1 MQDVSAPARPTFE
14 GVRLM
19 ATERSRRRF
28 FEDVGRGTL
37 IAVLGTS
44 SAIELGLAPRSLAEE
59 LDGALTFGELEPLV
73 CALQE
78 TPIGKLQSD
87 LVSRL
92 RGGTELKT
100 LVAAAALANART
112 FGGEDYI
119 GFHTFMALAPALRMA
134 KLMPTGAEA
143 LPVMKVLYRNTDRI
157 HDVGGRGAEVL
168 REVHPAATA
177 VPSGDDSLYQAI
189 RGRDAKHAEQMM
201 ASYVA
206 SDPLSALNALLP
218 SVRDNPE
225 VHRVVLPYR
234 AWEMQEIVGGE
245 HALTLLRQSL
255 RYCVRAEP
263 QRRTE
268 ISAHETL
275 LVGLLDEYKL
285 YATQPG
291 TRQAEDRFV
300 HHLADTFAQASPQD
314 AGRAAARPQAH
325 GFDPAVIGE
334 AISLAAAKLV
344 LRDGGRLPQ
353 WEDRLKTAGSV
364 HGDSVGVHAADSA
377 NAWRNLARVSTG
389 RNVFACLIIGA
400 WQVAR
405 DREQSPNLLRDSL
418 PSKYQLDAVRTDDAD
433 SLLAMLDEAIGDNL
447 QGKATAIVHRYG
459 ELSMPAERVFKTLA
473 RYAISEDGALH
484 AEKYF
489 QTVWDDFHAT
499 RPSVRW
505 LHLVALARVTASEY
519 GTPAAGQAEAR
530 ELLGLV

>member
-1 MQDVSAPARPTFE
+1 
-14 GVRLM
+14 M
-19 ATERSRRRF
+19 ATENSRRRF

-37 IAVLGTS
+37 LTVLGTS
-44 SAIELGLAPRSLAEE
+44 TAIELGLAPRSLAEE
-59 LDGALTFGELEPLV
+59 LDGKLTFGELEPLV

-78 TPIGKLQSD
+78 TPISKLQSD

-92 RGGTELKT
+92 RNGTELKT

-134 KLMPTGAEA
+134 KLMPSGAEP
-143 LPVMKVLYRNTDRI
+143 LPVLKVLYRNTNRI
-157 HDVGGRGAEVL
+157 HDVGGPGSEVL
-168 REVHPAATA
+168 KVVQPLPGVDAT
-177 VPSGDDSLYQAI
+177 GDDSLLQAI
-189 RGRDAKHAEQMM
+189 RGRDAKQAEQVM
-201 ASYVA
+201 AAYFA
-206 SDPLSALNALLP
+206 SSPLSALNALLP

-234 AWEMQEIVGGE
+234 AWEMREIVGAE
-245 HALTLLRQSL
+245 HAMTMLRQSL
-255 RYCVRAEP
+255 RYCVRAESY
-263 QRRTE
+263 RKAE
-268 ISAHETL
+268 IAAHETML
-275 LVGLLDEYKL
+275 IGLLDEFKL
-285 YATQPG
+285 IGSEPG
-291 TRQAEDRFV
+291 SRQAEDGFV
-300 HHLADTFAQASPQD
+300 QQLADTFAQASPQD
-314 AGRAAARPQAH
+314 SGRAAASALAE
-325 GFDPAVIGE
+325 GFEPAVVGE

-364 HGDSVGVHAADSA
+364 HGDSVGVHASDAA

-405 DREQSPNLLRDSL
+405 DREQSINLLRDSL
-418 PSKYQLDAVRTDDAD
+418 PSKYQLDQVRTDDAD
-433 SLLAMLDEAIGDNL
+433 KLLAMLDEAIQENL

-459 ELSMPAERVFKTLA
+459 ELSMPPERVFRTLA
-473 RYAISEDGALH
+473 KYAISEDGALH

-499 RPSVRW
+499 RQSARW
-505 LHLVALARVTASEY
+505 LHLVALARVTASEF
-519 GTPAAGQAEAR
+519 GKPAAGQAEAR